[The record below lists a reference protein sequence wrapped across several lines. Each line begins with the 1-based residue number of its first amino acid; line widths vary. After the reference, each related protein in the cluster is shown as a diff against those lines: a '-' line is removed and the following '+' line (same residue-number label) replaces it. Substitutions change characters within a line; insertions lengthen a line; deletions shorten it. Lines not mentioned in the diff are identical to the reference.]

1 MVDTNR
7 PMRVLDK
14 MIQGGLG
21 RGNIGVISSRHG
33 TGKVAVLTSI
43 AIDHAMD
50 GRNTLHVVVG
60 KSVND
65 IRAYHDEVFEETV
78 RSLGM
83 TDAPDFLALERHK
96 QIYAY
101 RDGAFSMDRLRETL
115 AFLKDHAEFVPELVE
130 IQGWPDFEAGSVKDE
145 VGGLKKLAKDF
156 NCEVWF
162 TAQTS
167 REDEL
172 KDGLPTSVAE
182 VSEMIDVIVVLE
194 EDADH
199 MNLRFIKTHG
209 ATPPSGVNLEF
220 DPKTML
226 IRWR

>member
-1 MVDTNR
+1 MIDSNR
-7 PMRVLDK
+7 PMRVLDR

-50 GRNTLHVVVG
+50 GRNTLHVVIG
-60 KSVND
+60 KSVAD

-78 RSLGM
+78 RSIGRSA
-83 TDAPDFLALERHK
+83 APDLLTVERHK

-101 RDGAFSMDRLRETL
+101 RDGAFTIDRMRDTL
-115 AFLKDHAEFVPELVE
+115 AFLKDHAEFVPELIE
-130 IQGWPDFEAGSVKDE
+130 IQGWPDFEAGSVRKE
-145 VGGLKKLAKDF
+145 VESLKQLAKDF
-156 NCEVWF
+156 DAELWF

-167 REDEL
+167 REDEVR
-172 KDGLPTSVAE
+172 DGLSASVAE
-182 VSEMIDVIVVLE
+182 VAELIDVILVLE

-199 MNLRFIKTHG
+199 VNLRFAKTHDSK
-209 ATPPSGVNLEF
+209 PPSGLHLEF
-220 DPKTML
+220 DPKTL
-226 IRWR
+226 LVRWR